1 MSTQCLDGFD
11 AEVDQLLRWCRIKS
25 CFLWR
30 SERSTSNLSRSR
42 FKRPSVRTFTFEKV
56 SDNNTDKTSNKI
68 EGGKGGKKNKQ
79 QLHKNEWKTEKL
91 ESLLFL
97 LWYRYLND
105 QCNTQ
110 ELNCFMNEGT
120 IWESLSSRTL
130 LERNDTYS
138 RELFCVFNTCFPL
151 YAFNQ
156 NRCTSRCS
164 NNVPKNVNTF
174 CPCAWYHWEQCHL
187 MHKQAQLFP
196 IEMKVQS
203 ANIMTQLSRRK
214 ERTLVPIFLFKN
226 NYCL

>member
-1 MSTQCLDGFD
+1 M
-11 AEVDQLLRWCRIKS
+11 
-25 CFLWR
+25 
-30 SERSTSNLSRSR
+30 
-42 FKRPSVRTFTFEKV
+42 
-56 SDNNTDKTSNKI
+56 
-68 EGGKGGKKNKQ
+68 KNR
-79 QLHKNEWKTEKL
+79 EP

-97 LWYRYLND
+97 LWYQYLND
-105 QCNTQ
+105 QRNTQ
-110 ELNCFMNEGT
+110 ELNCFMSKGT

-164 NNVPKNVNTF
+164 NNVHKNVNTF
-174 CPCAWYHWEQCHL
+174 CLCAWYHWEQYHL

-203 ANIMTQLSRRK
+203 ANIMTQISRK
-214 ERTLVPIFLFKN
+214 IKDVCPYFLFKKQLLFGDFFRN
-226 NYCL
+226 KNTSGGLLHVKDANLSEESKQIFRYQCWENTFIHEDADNIIVDCSIRK